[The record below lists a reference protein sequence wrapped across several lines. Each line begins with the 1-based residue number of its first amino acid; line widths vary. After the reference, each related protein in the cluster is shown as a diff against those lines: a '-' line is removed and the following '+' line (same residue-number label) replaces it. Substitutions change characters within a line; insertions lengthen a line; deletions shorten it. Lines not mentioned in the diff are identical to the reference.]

1 MDELRKNGMQDF
13 PIILN
18 PDDPDSGNVY
28 RDLKFPDDV
37 YEHIGHYRE
46 AKAQAQS

>member
-1 MDELRKNGMQDF
+1 MDELRKNGMMAHLLDA
-13 PIILN
+13 L
-18 PDDPDSGNVY
+18 DSGNVY

-46 AKAQAQS
+46 AKAQAQFRKSP